1 MGGGEQIGY
10 SRRVVLVHL
19 AALGLYVKPHLFD
32 NHRPRF
38 WRAIIGHLEI
48 FSIDYTNRG
57 STCTIFSMADDKK
70 HVYRIYFHN
79 QGQIYE
85 VYAHSI
91 YQSDLYGFVEI
102 EDYVFG
108 EKSQM
113 VIDPSEDKLRTEF
126 AGVQRSFI
134 PIHAIVRVD
143 EVEKEGTAKITD
155 SAGATVTPFPLPMPD
170 KKG

>member
-1 MGGGEQIGY
+1 
-10 SRRVVLVHL
+10 
-19 AALGLYVKPHLFD
+19 
-32 NHRPRF
+32 
-38 WRAIIGHLEI
+38 
-48 FSIDYTNRG
+48 
-57 STCTIFSMADDKK
+57 MADDQK
-70 HVYRIYFHN
+70 HIYRIYFHN

-113 VIDPSEDKLRTEF
+113 VIDPGEDKLRNEF

-143 EVEKEGTAKITD
+143 EVVKEGTAKITD
-155 SAGATVTPFPLPMPD
+155 GAGATVTPFPLPMPD